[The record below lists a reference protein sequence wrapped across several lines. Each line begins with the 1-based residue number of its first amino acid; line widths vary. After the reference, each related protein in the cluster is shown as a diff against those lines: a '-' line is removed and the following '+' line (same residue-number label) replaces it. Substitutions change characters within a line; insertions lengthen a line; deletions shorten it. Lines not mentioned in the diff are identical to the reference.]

1 MKILYH
7 HRIASKD
14 GQYVHIEELTR
25 ALKAAG
31 HELIIVGPKV
41 VDADEFG
48 GEGGM
53 VAVLKRHVPKAL
65 YELMELGYSLLA
77 YWRLSRAAKQHRPD
91 VLYERYNL
99 FLPAGIWLAK
109 RKRMPMLL
117 EVNAPL
123 FDERLRYDGL
133 ALKRLARWSERY
145 CWRRADGVLPVTEV
159 LADRVRQEGV
169 DSAKIHV
176 IPNGID
182 WEKFCHLP
190 DVDKAKETLG
200 LAGQVVL
207 GFAGFVREWHGLE
220 RVVDAVAADPRRHLL
235 VVGDG
240 PARAAIE
247 SRAQAMGVT
256 DQVMVTG
263 IVARDRI
270 ADYVA
275 AFDIALQPDVV
286 AYASPLKLFEY
297 LAMGRAII
305 APDRPNIREVL
316 EHGENAWLFD
326 PDAPRGLV
334 DAIER
339 LCQDTELR
347 QRLGAGARGSIDK
360 QGLTWAANA
369 KRVEQLYL
377 ALGVKKNQSVTA
389 SSSSSQEAK

>member
-25 ALKAAG
+25 ALTAAG

-41 VDADEFG
+41 VESDDFG

-53 VAVLKRHVPKAL
+53 VARLKRHVPKAL

-77 YWRLSRAAKQHRPD
+77 YWRLSRAAKRHRPD

-99 FLPAGIWLAK
+99 YLPTGVWLAK
-109 RKRMPMLL
+109 RMKLPMLL
-117 EVNAPL
+117 EINAPL
-123 FDERLRYDGL
+123 FDERARYDGL
-133 ALKRLARWSERY
+133 ALTGLARWSERY
-145 CWRRADGVLPVTEV
+145 CWRGADAVLPVTEV

-169 DSAKIHV
+169 DAAKVHV

-182 WEKFCHLP
+182 WEKFRDIP
-190 DVDKAKETLG
+190 DLETAKQALG
-200 LAGQVVL
+200 LDGQLVL
-207 GFAGFVREWHGLE
+207 GFTGFVREWHGLE
-220 RVVDAVAADPRRHLL
+220 RVVEVVAAGANRHLL

-240 PARAAIE
+240 PARASIE
-247 SRAQAMGVT
+247 ARARELGVADRVT
-256 DQVMVTG
+256 FTG
-263 IVARDRI
+263 IVNRDRV

-297 LAMGRAII
+297 LAMGRAVV

-316 EHGENAWLFD
+316 SHDGNAWLFD
-326 PDAPRGLV
+326 ADTPQGLAE
-334 DAIER
+334 AIEH
-339 LCQDTELR
+339 LCLAPALR
-347 QRLGAGARGSIDK
+347 QRLATIARESIDQ

-369 KRVEQLYL
+369 ERVVQLFTRLGASKARQEPTQRKRGDGQ
-377 ALGVKKNQSVTA
+377 
-389 SSSSSQEAK
+389 